1 MTIEIPH
8 YKTITLKHL
17 ILDYNGTIATDGKLI
32 TDIKPLLPQLA
43 EHYQIH
49 VITADTFG
57 SVKAQLKEH
66 PVTIKILN
74 SDNHTKEKAD
84 YIESLGAKACVA
96 IGNGNNDAKM
106 LLSAILGIA
115 LIGKEGCSSAALM
128 HSDLCCHNIV
138 DALSLLLQPKRL
150 IATLRR

>member
-8 YKTITLKHL
+8 YKTMTLNHL

-32 TDIKPLLPQLA
+32 PDIQPLLPQLA
-43 EHYQIH
+43 EHYQVH

-57 SVKAQLKEH
+57 SVKAQLGEY
-66 PVTIKILN
+66 PLTVKILSSN
-74 SDNHTKEKAD
+74 NHTEEKAA
-84 YIESLGAKACVA
+84 YIESLGAAQCVA

-106 LLSAILGIA
+106 LKHAALGIA
-115 LIGKEGCSSAALM
+115 LVGEEGCATATLM
-128 HSDLCCHNIV
+128 QSDLSCHRIT
-138 DALSLLLQPKRL
+138 DALSLLLHPKRL